1 MKNCKKII
9 TIDKMGKE
17 IINVANANI
26 EKHKFI

>member
-1 MKNCKKII
+1 MKNCKKFI

-17 IINVANANI
+17 IINVADTNI